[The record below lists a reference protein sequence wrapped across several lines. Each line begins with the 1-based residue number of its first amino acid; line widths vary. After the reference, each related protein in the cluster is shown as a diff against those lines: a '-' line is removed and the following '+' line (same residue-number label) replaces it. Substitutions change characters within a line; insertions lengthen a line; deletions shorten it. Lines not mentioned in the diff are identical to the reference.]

1 MEPKNIG
8 YIILEGDNTSSPES
22 TKIIKVE
29 NSGRV
34 FCNAIFQSDLDK
46 LNRNNRRYDPQEL
59 QLQLTCPR
67 TVELI
72 QARALRSEQ
81 GHPLDKSLERQT
93 VIWESNCSCI
103 ILDLHM
109 EGFNV
114 VGSYTNTSNEK
125 GKALAEEIRE
135 VGYKPAFSLRALG
148 SLQQTKE
155 GALVKGVRLIC
166 YDEVVYPSH
175 KNAYT
180 TQVLAKDPTQIASE
194 STIVTESSQIVV
206 PEYAGEV
213 VPILTEDVINYIQS
227 ESSNLKFVRE
237 CFDFMYNDIK
247 VNDKGSSVI
256 LTTKEGDIMSINLEQ
271 FIHRELM
278 DYAQSRL

>member
-8 YIILEGDNTSSPES
+8 YIILEGNNVGNPED
-22 TKIIKVE
+22 TKLIKVD
-29 NSGRV
+29 NSGRI
-34 FCNAIFQSDLDK
+34 FCNATFQSDLDQV
-46 LNRNNRRYDPQEL
+46 NRNGRLYDPKEL
-59 QLQLTCPR
+59 AEQLTCQR

-93 VIWESNCSCI
+93 VIVESNCSCI

-114 VGSYTNTSNEK
+114 VGSFTNTSNAI
-125 GKALAEEIRE
+125 GKALAEEVRE
-135 VGYKPAFSLRALG
+135 IGYKPAFSLRALG
-148 SLQQTKE
+148 SLQQTKR
-155 GALVKGVRLIC
+155 GAEVRNCKLLD
-166 YDEVVYPSH
+166 YDEVIYPSH
-175 KNAYT
+175 KRAYT
-180 TQVLAKDPTQIASE
+180 SQILTSDPTKVQSE
-194 STIVTESSQIVV
+194 STIITESSQIIV
-206 PEYAGEV
+206 EENAGEV
-213 VPILTEDVINYIQS
+213 VPILTKDVIDYIQS
-227 ESSNLKFVRE
+227 ESANLKFIRE

-256 LTTKEGDIMSINLEQ
+256 LTTKEGDILSVNLEQ

-278 DYAQSRL
+278 DYAVSRL

>member
-8 YIILEGDNTSSPES
+8 YIILEGDNTSSPEN
-22 TKIIKVE
+22 TKIVKVE
-29 NSGRV
+29 SSGRV

-46 LNRNNRRYDPQEL
+46 LNRNGRKYNPTEL
-59 QLQLTCPR
+59 ASNITSQR

-72 QARALRSEQ
+72 QARSFRSEQ

-93 VIWESNCSCI
+93 NIVESNCSCI

-125 GKALAEEIRE
+125 GVALAEEIRE

-148 SLQQTKE
+148 SLQQTKN
-155 GALVKGVRLIC
+155 GAEVHNTKIIT
-166 YDEVVYPSH
+166 YDEVIYPSH

-180 TQVLAKDPTQIASE
+180 TQVLAKDPTQLTSE

-206 PEYAGEV
+206 PEYTGEV

-227 ESSNLKFVRE
+227 ESSNLKFIRE

>member
-22 TKIIKVE
+22 TKIVKVE

-46 LNRNNRRYDPQEL
+46 LNRNGRKYNPTEL
-59 QLQLTCPR
+59 ASNITSQR

-72 QARALRSEQ
+72 QARSFRSEQ

-93 VIWESNCSCI
+93 NIVESNCSCI

-125 GKALAEEIRE
+125 GVALAEEIRE

-148 SLQQTKE
+148 SLQQTKN
-155 GALVKGVRLIC
+155 GAEVNNCKIIT
-166 YDEVVYPSH
+166 YDEVIYPSH

-180 TQVLAKDPTQIASE
+180 TQVLAKDPTQLASE

-206 PEYAGEV
+206 PEYTGEV

-227 ESSNLKFVRE
+227 ESSNLKFIRE